1 MVTLPKNILYSSG
14 ELTKYLILTTEMAIF
29 DVDSKTQNEILEICN
44 NFYNKY
50 KLNLRIYQTSNGYRL
65 FLTNK
70 KFDLALDFKLLMQYT
85 KELNGDTRYIIFNL
99 KKSFGIFTARIA
111 PKKINAQEVSTM
123 IELVNKFNDYK
134 NHPNEGV
141 ARYITSIGNG
151 VILEEFKDF
160 ITQHDEVSKAFNKN
174 SILI

>member
-1 MVTLPKNILYSSG
+1 
-14 ELTKYLILTTEMAIF
+14 
-29 DVDSKTQNEILEICN
+29 
-44 NFYNKY
+44 
-50 KLNLRIYQTSNGYRL
+50 
-65 FLTNK
+65 
-70 KFDLALDFKLLMQYT
+70 MQYT